1 MADKS
6 KYLENQDDQISAQ
19 KRAEQNRKRIAT
31 AAVTVAGVAAFI
43 LARKKIDLSKTFATQ
58 SKALGKS
65 GNTFEGLDRFAIS
78 EIEAGSTGT
87 ISGMIRDFK
96 ALIKPLPSKIEQ
108 RDLAT
113 MAWRTSTHPGRH
125 LSEIP
130 EVSLDARLS
139 EKMKGGNFFSTLWH
153 GPTAPIAPGAKIS
166 LPGRTITSGE
176 FGGVYA
182 KGRFYRLSKEGK
194 VLETVTGVKSGITGT
209 TAASVESKKAFGDY
223 IGNWKNRR
231 DFYKRTM
238 APSKDQVTMEAKR
251 VLLEKEMA
259 KYGVKYPKGYD
270 ANKLTDPD
278 VIAKLS
284 DELAGF
290 YATTGVAEGL
300 PGSVSALFK
309 AEKGNI
315 EKNVLDEIERL
326 VARNA
331 DKAHVKML
339 YKAHQIG
346 NFFGIGPQFAGYQ
359 SGFMAKRGLRIREA
373 FKIGD
378 KSGFRSAY
386 LDSGRRYAP
395 RNFRYTP
402 FDPVTQEEIN
412 IGGRWA
418 SGAKGKFFLHS
429 REGGVK
435 RFTTNLLEG
444 TFFRQMEQT
453 FGIGLSVKSNFGSR
467 AVSSLFGSQKGSWGD
482 YFSRNYVGGMTR
494 LAVLGM
500 GGYTTYKLIDYLARK
515 GTGWGVTDLAGT
527 GYVKAREFQQQ
538 VIDNIGLVEAAKK
551 TERAFPG
558 SINSPLARMTRLAAP
573 YWASMFGAKV
583 GGRTGAMVGL
593 ALGIA
598 TALLTWGDITQ
609 SPEELHRIY
618 TGQQDVPIRKGRWW
632 MLGKTPFGGGKID
645 YWRPHWYPLM
655 RSRYKQRGQ
664 LWDSPEE
671 EMANRG
677 PLAPILAPL
686 LTGKAWDPYAW
697 EKKHYYDRPYPLTGE
712 LFEPTMPF
720 SWLLNATIGRLV
732 KPQRV
737 MHPEY
742 WGVAQG
748 ETSTPKTRVSGAAE
762 ALGYGEQTP
771 EALLAKVDPN
781 SNSWLIGEGA
791 YSVTEQMG
799 LRGYI
804 FNVINKQL
812 SGNDDFLP
820 EGPVVQT
827 ASRATGYERGY
838 WDLDLGDP
846 QGATEFFRRVLPH
859 RRRGIEEY
867 NPIPNEMPD
876 WLPGENYYINFK
888 TGDPYT
894 KVKMGEA
901 RLPGPGYESLHT
913 LHSGIP
919 GVYDA
924 VDRFMVLSDIAPYS
938 KERTHY
944 AYLAKAMTRKDKF
957 WNEKVMRKDRQRSAL
972 TKEFNFLYLR
982 PQKDIT
988 GVTRT
993 LSSAYRKTL
1002 EALGPGGLTGNI
1014 DQLISTLFTGMPIP
1028 LVESPISK
1036 MFPYRTPVQTYRD
1049 YRLYGSDFSA
1059 WDRPIEA
1066 YIKPFASKVRSTV
1079 SGTFVPEAEIKR
1091 REYEEYF
1098 DKLAYVKS
1106 KKLQMLAEEV
1116 GRQDLAKKFK
1126 SHASRTMVGV
1136 DETTSKFR
1144 LMGAIPKRER
1154 GFFDAFTT
1162 AHPEEREEIMQMVSP
1177 QMARIYQAQWA
1188 KRDTGL
1194 RARAR
1199 TDQERATEVTD
1210 FFRNHHLPDDNWE
1223 GYNPDV
1229 DLRDVQ
1235 IKTVRNEGMD
1245 IHKFDLWESQ
1255 ERSMARR
1262 PGVPEIED
1270 IREETPSM
1278 SIDDLRRTLQQH
1290 MERQGYKNTKIHMVR
1305 TASNSDTAKIKIKV
1319 KKNREK
1325 ERKEQFEEVL
1335 TY

>member
-6 KYLENQDDQISAQ
+6 VYLENQDDQISAQ
-19 KRAEQNRKRIAT
+19 KRAEQRRRGIAA
-31 AAVTVAGVAAFI
+31 AAVTVAGVAAFV
-43 LARKKIDLSKTFATQ
+43 LARKKIDLSKAFSSQAK
-58 SKALGKS
+58 SLGRE
-65 GNTFEGLDRFAIS
+65 TFEGLDRFVIS
-78 EIEAGSTGT
+78 EIPGSTTST
-87 ISGMIRDFK
+87 ISSMVRDFK

-113 MAWRTSTHPGRH
+113 MAWRKGMFPGKH
-125 LSEIP
+125 LSDIP
-130 EVSLDARLS
+130 EVSIDAKLS

-153 GPTAPIAPGAKIS
+153 GPTAPIAAGAEIH
-166 LPGRTITSGE
+166 LPGRVITSGE

-194 VLETVTGVKSGITGT
+194 VVETVTGVKSGIIGH
-209 TAASVESKKAFGDY
+209 TASRVEYKRAYGHLAGK
-223 IGNWKNRR
+223 WKNRQE
-231 DFYKRTM
+231 FYRNVM

-251 VLLEKEMA
+251 AILEREMA
-259 KYGVKYPKGYD
+259 KHGVQYPKGLKSD
-270 ANKLTDPD
+270 RLTDPEL
-278 VIAKLS
+278 ISKLS
-284 DELAGF
+284 DELGSYLATSDLPAG
-290 YATTGVAEGL
+290 AHK
-300 PGSVSALFK
+300 SVSAIFK
-309 AEKGNI
+309 AEKDNI
-315 EKNVLDEIERL
+315 EKNVLSEIERL
-326 VARNA
+326 VKRNA

-339 YKAHQIG
+339 YRAHKIG
-346 NFFGIGPQFAGYQ
+346 SFFGVGPQFAGYS
-359 SGFMAKRGLRIREA
+359 SGFAAKKGLRIREA

-378 KSGFRSAY
+378 ISGI
-386 LDSGRRYAP
+386 SGRRYAP
-395 RNFRYTP
+395 RNFRYAEEG
-402 FDPVTQEEIN
+402 VTL
-412 IGGRWA
+412 GGKWA
-418 SGAKGKFFLHS
+418 SGAKGKYFLHS
-429 REGGVK
+429 REGGIK
-435 RFTTNLLEG
+435 RAATNLLEG

-453 FGIGLSVKSNFGSR
+453 FGIGFSVSPNFASEGFR
-467 AVSSLFGSQKGSWGD
+467 KFIGSQKGSWGD
-482 YFSRNYVGGMTR
+482 YFGRNYVGGFVK
-494 LAVLGM
+494 LGVLGL
-500 GGYTTYKLIDYLARK
+500 GGYTTYKMIDYLAK
-515 GTGWGVTDLAGT
+515 KTTGWGVTDLAGT

-573 YWASMFGAKV
+573 YWASMIGGRVA
-583 GGRTGAMVGL
+583 GRTGAMVGL

-632 MLGKTPFGGGKID
+632 MLGKTPFGGGKIS
-645 YWRPHWYPLM
+645 YWRPHWYPMM
-655 RSRYKQRGQ
+655 RSRYKHRGQ
-664 LWDSPEE
+664 LWDSPEDE
-671 EMANRG
+671 LANKG
-677 PLAPILAPL
+677 PLAPILSPI

-720 SWLLNATIGRLV
+720 SWLLNATVGRIV

-737 MHPEY
+737 MHPDY

-748 ETSTPKTRVSGAAE
+748 ETSTPKTHVPGAAQ
-762 ALGYGEQTP
+762 ALGYGEKNP
-771 EALLAKVDPN
+771 EALLANVDPS
-781 SNSWLIGEGA
+781 SNSWLLGEGA
-791 YSVTEQMG
+791 YSITEQMG
-799 LRGYI
+799 LRGFI
-804 FNVINKQL
+804 FNTLNKQM

-838 WDLDLGDP
+838 WDLELGDP

-867 NPIPNEMPD
+867 NPIPNQMPD

-894 KVKMGEA
+894 KVPLGEA
-901 RLPGPGYESLHT
+901 RLPGAGYESLHT

-924 VDRFMVLSDIAPYS
+924 VDRFMILSDIAPYS

-944 AYLAKAMTRKDKF
+944 AYLAKAMTKKDKF
-957 WNEKVMRKDRQRSAL
+957 WNGQVMRKDRQRSAL
-972 TKEFNFLYLR
+972 MKEFDFLYLR

-988 GVTRT
+988 GVTRK
-993 LSSAYRKTL
+993 LSTAYRKTL
-1002 EALGPGGLTGNI
+1002 EALGPGGITGNI
-1014 DQLISTLFTGMPIP
+1014 DPFIGTLFAGTPIP
-1028 LVESPISK
+1028 LVENPISK
-1036 MFPYRTPVQTYRD
+1036 FFPYRTAVQTYKD
-1049 YRLYGSDFSA
+1049 YRLYGNDFSS
-1059 WDRPIEA
+1059 WDRPIEG
-1066 YIKPFASKVRSTV
+1066 YIKPYARKVKSTFT
-1079 SGTFVPEAEIKR
+1079 GDYVPDAEIKR

-1106 KKLQMLAEEV
+1106 KKLQRLAEEA

-1126 SHASRTMVGV
+1126 SQASRTMIGV
-1136 DETTSKFR
+1136 DETTATPR

-1162 AHPEEREEIMQMVSP
+1162 ADAKEREEIMQMVSP
-1177 QMARIYQAQWA
+1177 QMSRIYQAQWA

-1194 RARAR
+1194 RGRAR
-1199 TDQERATEVTD
+1199 TEQERSEEVTD
-1210 FFRNHHLPDDNWE
+1210 FFKSHHLPDENWE

-1235 IKTVRNEGMD
+1235 LKTVTNEGMD

-1262 PGVPEIED
+1262 PGIPVIEN
-1270 IREETPSM
+1270 IREETPKM

-1290 MERQGYKNTKIHMVR
+1290 MER
-1305 TASNSDTAKIKIKV
+1305 
-1319 KKNREK
+1319 
-1325 ERKEQFEEVL
+1325 
-1335 TY
+1335 